1 MSLHNTAPRERK
13 IYLNYFK
20 YFFFPEYDQR
30 GVRVIYNK
38 CNGNCT
44 NTRVHFIASH
54 INGKLVKWY
63 NLTGK
68 FCTKR
73 DFI

>member
-1 MSLHNTAPRERK
+1 MMRVWGL
-13 IYLNYFK
+13 
-20 YFFFPEYDQR
+20 R
-30 GVRVIYNK
+30 GLIYNK

-44 NTRVHFIASH
+44 NTGVHIASH